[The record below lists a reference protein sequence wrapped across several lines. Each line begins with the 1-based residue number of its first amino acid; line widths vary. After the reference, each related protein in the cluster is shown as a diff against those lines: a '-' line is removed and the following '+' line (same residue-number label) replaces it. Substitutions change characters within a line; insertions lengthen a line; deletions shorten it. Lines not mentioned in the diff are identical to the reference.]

1 MGLKLAHSRQTYY
14 HNGNLC
20 GSIEAKL
27 QNQLHI
33 QTFHV
38 DVCSMGVL
46 KHNMTCIDL

>member
-20 GSIEAKL
+20 GSIETKL

-33 QTFHV
+33 QTFHG

-46 KHNMTCIDL
+46 KQIMTCIDL